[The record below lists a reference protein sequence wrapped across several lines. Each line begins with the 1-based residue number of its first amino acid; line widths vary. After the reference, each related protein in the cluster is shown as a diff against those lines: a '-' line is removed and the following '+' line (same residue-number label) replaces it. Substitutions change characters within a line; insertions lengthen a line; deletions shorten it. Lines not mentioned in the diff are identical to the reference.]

1 MTEKQMWKTLNK
13 AQENLLY
20 FAIKKPNFLLQ
31 KRIHLKENSINNKK
45 NMFNALKL
53 NEIYCKICEIMLN

>member
-20 FAIKKPNFLLQ
+20 FAIKKTNFLLQ

-45 NMFNALKL
+45 
-53 NEIYCKICEIMLN
+53 ICLMH